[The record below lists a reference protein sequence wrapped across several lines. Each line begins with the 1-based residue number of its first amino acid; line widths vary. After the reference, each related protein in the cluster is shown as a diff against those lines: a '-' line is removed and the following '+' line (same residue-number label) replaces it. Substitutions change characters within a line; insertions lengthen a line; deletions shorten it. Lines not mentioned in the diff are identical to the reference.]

1 MSDLVDSLWAPLE
14 RALDAKGPALIARL
28 GPAAAA
34 QDWARL
40 RAALGDRALPEDFV
54 AAWSAHDGE
63 AFGHDDTFVAG
74 RLLLPIKAIVS
85 EYEAMREAAASAPR
99 EVPSDPQ
106 IAPVR
111 WSSGWVPIV
120 LLGGSSD
127 VHCVDLDPT
136 PEGTVG
142 QIIAV
147 PREMTARTLVAPNL
161 RSYLAAYARQLE
173 DEHDG
178 APARPAP
185 PRSLATV
192 EPPRAPSA
200 APARSQRLSL
210 ALAIGYWSS
219 LAYAF
224 ARNSKVAAFV
234 AFVLLLV
241 HLLLRFVQKRAAS
254 ADVS

>member
-1 MSDLVDSLWAPLE
+1 MSDPVDSLWAPLE
-14 RALDAKGPALIARL
+14 RALDAKDPALRARL
-28 GPAAAA
+28 GPAATE

-40 RAALGDRALPEDFV
+40 HAALGDRALPEDFV

-63 AFGHDDTFVAG
+63 AFGHDDTLAKG
-74 RLLLPIKAIVS
+74 RLLLPITAIVS
-85 EYEAMREAAASAPR
+85 EYETRREAAATQPDD
-99 EVPSDPQ
+99 VPSDPQ

-111 WSSGWVPIV
+111 WSRGWVPIV

-136 PEGTVG
+136 SEGTVG

-147 PREMTARTLVAPNL
+147 SREGTPRTLVAPNL
-161 RSYLAAYARQLE
+161 RSYLAAYASALE
-173 DEHDG
+173 DAVEGQD
-178 APARPAP
+178 AP
-185 PRSLATV
+185 PQRKSLATV
-192 EPPRAPSA
+192 EPARTP
-200 APARSQRLSL
+200 PARSQRLSL

-241 HLLLRFVQKRAAS
+241 HLLLRFVQKRAAI
-254 ADVS
+254 ADAS